1 GLSGLATGAIAFLSL
16 HGLRERASWR
26 WICLLA
32 LTAVALKTA
41 VEFVTGQPIFAH
53 SETLAI
59 KPVPEAHIAGAL
71 VALLICFRQLI
82 RLFSRNNANYSLVS
96 SFISEGLGRAGGH
109 DIDQPAGGRT
119 EGAADGLRGN
129 VQFGAAR
136 CAADAGRSA
145 AGKRPWHS
153 PVSGGSLQ
161 RGAGA
166 GGCV

>member
-1 GLSGLATGAIAFLSL
+1 
-16 HGLRERASWR
+16 
-26 WICLLA
+26 
-32 LTAVALKTA
+32 
-41 VEFVTGQPIFAH
+41 AH

-71 VALLICFRQLI
+71 VALLIWFRQLI

-119 EGAADGLRGN
+119 EGAADGLCRH
-129 VQFGAAR
+129 VQFAAAR

-145 AGKRPWHS
+145 AGKWPGHL
-153 PVSGGSLQ
+153 PVPGRSFDRRFNS
-161 RGAGA
+161 
-166 GGCV
+166 